1 MNETA
6 EDVNQTEDIVEEV
19 SEQIEISDEQDTEA
33 EVNPEQETESDE
45 VVVQIGEESPPQE
58 QPAPEWVRELRK
70 NHRELQR
77 EKRELEAQLR
87 SMQQVTKPVEI
98 GKKPQLE
105 DFDYDAD
112 KFEVALAGWFDRK
125 RQADEQV
132 RKVQQE
138 QEQIQQAWQGK
149 LQAYGMA
156 KAELKVKD
164 YEDAEELVQQNLNVT
179 QQGIV
184 IQGAENPAL
193 VVYALGKNPKKAK
206 ELASITDPVKF
217 AFAIA
222 KLETQL
228 KVTNRKAAPPPETVI
243 KGTTR
248 MSGTV
253 DSTLERLREEAERTG
268 NYTKVMQYKKQLRSA
283 KK

>member
-1 MNETA
+1 MEIKAEDINEEAVEIESEELEVSNETEA
-6 EDVNQTEDIVEEV
+6 EATEEV
-19 SEQIEISDEQDTEA
+19 SDESA
-33 EVNPEQETESDE
+33 EDE

-70 NHRELQR
+70 NHRQLQR
-77 EKRELEAQLR
+77 EKKELELKLQQY
-87 SMQQVTKPVEI
+87 QQVSKPVEV

-112 KFEVALAGWFDRK
+112 KFESALADWFERK

-132 RKVQQE
+132 RRVQQE
-138 QEQIQQAWQGK
+138 QEQVQQAWQKK
-149 LQAYGMA
+149 LEAYGMA
-156 KAELKVKD
+156 RAELKVKD
-164 YEDAEELVQQNLNVT
+164 YEDAEETVQQSLNVT

-193 VVYALGKNPKKAK
+193 VVYALGKNPSKAK

-228 KVTNRKAAPPPETVI
+228 KVTNRKAAPPPETVV
-243 KGTTR
+243 KGTGR
-248 MSGTV
+248 MSGAV
-253 DSTLERLREEAERTG
+253 DSTLERLREEAARTG

-283 KK
+283 K

>member
-6 EDVNQTEDIVEEV
+6 EDVNEVEESVEIESEETEV
-19 SEQIEISDEQDTEA
+19 SNEIEA
-33 EVNPEQETESDE
+33 EATTEQEESAEEE

-70 NHRELQR
+70 NYRELQR
-77 EKRELEAQLR
+77 EKRELEARLQATA
-87 SMQQVTKPVEI
+87 QVARPVEV

-112 KFEVALAGWFDRK
+112 KFEVALAEWFDRK

-132 RKVQQE
+132 RRVQHE
-138 QEQIQQAWQGK
+138 QEQVQQAWQNK
-149 LQAYGMA
+149 LQSYGMA

-164 YEDAEELVQQNLNVT
+164 YEDAEELVQQSLNVT

-228 KVTNRKAAPPPETVI
+228 KVTNRKAAPPPETVV
-243 KGTTR
+243 KGTAR
-248 MSGTV
+248 MSGAV
-253 DSTLERLREEAERTG
+253 DSTLERLRVEAERTG

>member
-1 MNETA
+1 MSGTA
-6 EDVNQTEDIVEEV
+6 EDVNEVEESVEIESEETEV
-19 SEQIEISDEQDTEA
+19 SNEIQAEA
-33 EVNPEQETESDE
+33 TTEQEESAEEE

-70 NHRELQR
+70 NYRELQR
-77 EKRELEAQLR
+77 EKRELEARLQATE
-87 SMQQVTKPVEI
+87 QVARPVDV

-112 KFEVALAGWFDRK
+112 KFEVALAEWFDRK

-138 QEQIQQAWQGK
+138 QEQVQQAWQNK
-149 LQAYGMA
+149 LQSYGMA

-164 YEDAEELVQQNLNVT
+164 YEDAEEIVQQSLNVT

-228 KVTNRKAAPPPETVI
+228 KVTNRKAAPPPETVV
-243 KGTTR
+243 KGTAR
-248 MSGTV
+248 MSGAV
-253 DSTLERLREEAERTG
+253 DSTLERLRVEAERTG

>member
-6 EDVNQTEDIVEEV
+6 EDKDQEAVEIESEELEVSNEIEAEATEEESSDEGAEEEV
-19 SEQIEISDEQDTEA
+19 I
-33 EVNPEQETESDE
+33 
-45 VVVQIGEESPPQE
+45 VQIGEESPPQE

-70 NHRELQR
+70 NHRQLQR
-77 EKRELEAQLR
+77 EKKELELKLQQF
-87 SMQQVTKPVEI
+87 QQVSKPVEV

-112 KFEVALAGWFDRK
+112 KFETALAGWFERK

-132 RKVQQE
+132 RRVQQE
-138 QEQIQQAWQGK
+138 QEQVQQAWQKK
-149 LQAYGMA
+149 LEAYGMA
-156 KAELKVKD
+156 RAELKVKD
-164 YEDAEELVQQNLNVT
+164 YEDAEETVQQSLNVT

-228 KVTNRKAAPPPETVI
+228 KVTNRKAAPPPETVV
-243 KGTTR
+243 KGTGR
-248 MSGTV
+248 MSGAV
-253 DSTLERLREEAERTG
+253 DSTLERLREEAARTG
-268 NYTKVMQYKKQLRSA
+268 NFTKVMQYKKQLRSA
-283 KK
+283 NK